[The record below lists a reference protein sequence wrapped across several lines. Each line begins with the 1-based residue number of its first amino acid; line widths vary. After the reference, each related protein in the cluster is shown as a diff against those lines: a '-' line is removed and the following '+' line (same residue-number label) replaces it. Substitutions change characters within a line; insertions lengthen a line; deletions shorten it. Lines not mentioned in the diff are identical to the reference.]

1 MEVIPVLHHG
11 EVPPACVEDQL
22 VEMRALPRNLCVV
35 MMLLDFVM
43 PHQQIGSRY
52 GELRR
57 K

>member
-11 EVPPACVEDQL
+11 KVPPAHVEDQL